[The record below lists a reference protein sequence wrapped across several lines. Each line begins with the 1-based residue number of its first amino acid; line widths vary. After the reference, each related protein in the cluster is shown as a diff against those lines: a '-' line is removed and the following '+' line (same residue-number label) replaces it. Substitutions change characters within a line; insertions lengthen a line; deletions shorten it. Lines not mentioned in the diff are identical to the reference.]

1 MVGNNT
7 ISQCIKGDQQAYS
20 VLYRSCAPYV
30 FTIIKNYFTPDDDRK
45 DAMQEVFAQIFL
57 SIDKFDEEK
66 GSFKAWISKIAVYQS
81 IAILRKKD
89 KIQIG
94 FGLEVVDEENYDTLD
109 SLEKL
114 SVNDLEKMLVNMPV
128 GYKTIFLLS
137 VIDEYSHKEIGEPL
151 GITPET
157 SRSQLFR
164 AIKWIKTNIFNDIN
178 KMRYGILQ

>member
-1 MVGNNT
+1 M
-7 ISQCIKGDQQAYS
+7 
-20 VLYRSCAPYV
+20 
-30 FTIIKNYFTPDDDRK
+30 
-45 DAMQEVFAQIFL
+45 
-57 SIDKFDEEK
+57 
-66 GSFKAWISKIAVYQS
+66 
-81 IAILRKKD
+81 
-89 KIQIG
+89 
-94 FGLEVVDEENYDTLD
+94 EVVDEENYDTLD

-137 VIDEYSHKEIGEPL
+137 VIDEYSHKEIGELL

>member
-109 SLEKL
+109 ALEKL
-114 SVNDLEKMLVNMPV
+114 SVDDLEKMLVLV
-128 GYKTIFLLS
+128 YIGLS
-137 VIDEYSHKEIGEPL
+137 H
-151 GITPET
+151 
-157 SRSQLFR
+157 R
-164 AIKWIKTNIFNDIN
+164 IKCRTRI
-178 KMRYGILQ
+178 